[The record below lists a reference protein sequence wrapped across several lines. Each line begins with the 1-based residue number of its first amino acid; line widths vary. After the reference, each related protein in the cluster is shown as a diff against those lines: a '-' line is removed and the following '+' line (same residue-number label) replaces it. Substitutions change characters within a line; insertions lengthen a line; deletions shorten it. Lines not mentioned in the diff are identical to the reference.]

1 MTACKGEPVAD
12 AARTFIM
19 LKYSDI
25 PEPNPFKKKLISF
38 FQGRMAASY
47 LKEYLK
53 ITGYHMEDLKKWQ
66 LPVAAARLSERR
78 PESEAKILA
87 RLIRR
92 RLRD

>member
-1 MTACKGEPVAD
+1 
-12 AARTFIM
+12 
-19 LKYSDI
+19 
-25 PEPNPFKKKLISF
+25 
-38 FQGRMAASY
+38 
-47 LKEYLK
+47 
-53 ITGYHMEDLKKWQ
+53 MEELKKWV